1 MRTKMWRLPAVIGAL
16 ALIVSA
22 CGSSTDESGSGSSTK
37 DATSSQSSV
46 SESSSDSDT
55 GGETSSDT
63 GGESSADAPE
73 ACDITYLTFQSPALP
88 ASFWEGVVKEATAN
102 LPGVNV
108 KIEYTPGLDR
118 QGYATQLLA
127 SGELPDVVE
136 DVPLREFAKAGAL
149 LPFDEEKWQAL
160 GMPDDVGRIDGKHY
174 SLAIGSQPTPLI
186 FYNADKF
193 KQYGLEEPKTYA
205 DFTKIVQ
212 TLKDAGETPL
222 LMGGGSDPWAS
233 VLLLEGFINTDVM
246 AKNPDWVLQRR
257 DGAVHFTDA
266 DFKAAVTK
274 WSDMITGGFMNS
286 DAMGLGYDQ
295 LIAKYLNGEGVM
307 YPMGAWAAAQDSTFA
322 QGVFLLPTDDGATKV
337 MGNTPAA
344 EIYVS
349 ATTKCPEAAQD
360 FAIALSQA
368 DGFING
374 WLKSDA
380 LFPLS
385 SDFQLP
391 DDIGELIKKTADVM
405 RTPDVTV
412 VDPFAW
418 MNGERSLPAGFAD
431 EFYKGAQE
439 LYANGDVDAFL
450 SEMDSTFDDLN
461 TN

>member
-1 MRTKMWRLPAVIGAL
+1 MRTTTWRMPAVIGAL

-22 CGSSTDESGSGSSTK
+22 CASTAADSGTGSSPSDSSSSSTP
-37 DATSSQSSV
+37 AQEP
-46 SESSSDSDT
+46 ESSSSGDT
-55 GGETSSDT
+55 Q
-63 GGESSADAPE
+63 A

-88 ASFWEGVVKEATAN
+88 ASFWEGVVKEATAD
-102 LPGVNV
+102 LPNVNV

-136 DVPLREFAKAGAL
+136 DVPLREFAQAGAL
-149 LPFDEEKWQAL
+149 LPFDEDKWQAL

-193 KQYGLEEPKTYA
+193 QQYGLEEPETYA
-205 DFTKIVQ
+205 DFVKIAQ

-246 AKNPDWVLQRR
+246 AGNPDWVLQRR
-257 DGAVHFTDA
+257 DGDVHFTDP

-274 WSDMITGGFMNS
+274 WADMIGSGFMNS

-307 YPMGAWAAAQDSTFA
+307 YPMGAWAAAQESDFE
-322 QGVFLLPTDDGATKV
+322 QGVFLLPTDDGAAKV

-368 DGFING
+368 DGFVNG

-391 DDIGELIKKTADVM
+391 DDIGELIKKTSDVM

-418 MNGERSLPAGFAD
+418 MNGERSLPAGFVD
-431 EFYKGAQE
+431 EFFKGAQE

-450 SEMDSTFDDLN
+450 AEMDSVFDDLN
-461 TN
+461 DN